1 MLMLD
6 GSNLAGAVAPLPL
19 WPRKPTPLNQL
30 QPLETRMSFFSD
42 DDVVVYS
49 DPQGLCDFHND
60 PRHFNI
66 GARRRRVTS
75 GMIVQTPLRDL
86 IALKTNKQLN
96 VRRWCGDG
104 DWERLC
110 VLLRDRHASSCMSIV
125 SRFDARHVTIFF

>member
-6 GSNLAGAVAPLPL
+6 GSSLAGVVAPLPL
-19 WPRKPTPLNQL
+19 WPRKPTPLDQL

-42 DDVVVYS
+42 DDVVVYR

-75 GMIVQTPLRDL
+75 GMIVDKATAPT
-86 IALKTNKQLN
+86 IALIT
-96 VRRWCGDG
+96 
-104 DWERLC
+104 
-110 VLLRDRHASSCMSIV
+110 
-125 SRFDARHVTIFF
+125 